1 MRPSLLKIETKKEK
15 SFSIRYDVISAF
27 KGVWHYHPE
36 VELHY
41 VVKGEGVRVIA
52 DNIRNFSAG
61 ELIFLGENLPH
72 CWRSSEEYRVKGDS
86 LDVEAIVLQFLP
98 DCLGRYLINLPEA
111 YLLPKL
117 FEKARAGMLING
129 TAKIR
134 IVALMQRL
142 LNEDGLSCIIT
153 LIEILKELSETD
165 QYHEIAI
172 SRNALY
178 RCTEDERRRFNNI
191 CQHTLKHF
199 KREVSLREIASV
211 GNLSTASFCRYFKL
225 MTNKNYCQFI
235 TQIRISHACK
245 LIVEDRLSTAAICF
259 ESGFYNLS
267 NFYRHFKKHTGMTP
281 LVYKTTYTQRRRAS

>member
-1 MRPSLLKIETKKEK
+1 MRPSLLKIKTKKES
-15 SFSIRYDVISAF
+15 SFSIRHDVIPAF

-41 VVKGEGVRVIA
+41 IVKGEGVRLIA
-52 DNIRNFSAG
+52 DNVSNFSAG
-61 ELIFLGENLPH
+61 ELVFLGENLPH
-72 CWRSSEEYRVKGDS
+72 CWRSSEECFVEEDAQA
-86 LDVEAIVLQFLP
+86 VEAIVLQFLP

-117 FEKARAGMLING
+117 FEKAQAGMVING
-129 TAKIR
+129 PAKVK

-142 LNEDGLSCIIT
+142 LNEDELSSIIT

-165 QYHEIAI
+165 QYRQII
-172 SRNALY
+172 FSGTALY
-178 RCTEDERRRFNNI
+178 RCTEDESRRFNNI
-191 CQHTLKHF
+191 YHHTLKHF

-211 GNLSTASFCRYFKL
+211 GNLSTTSFCRYFKL

-245 LIVEDRLSTAAICF
+245 LIIEDRLSTPAICF

-267 NFYRHFKKHTGMTP
+267 NFYRHFKRYTGMTP
-281 LVYKTTYTQRRRAS
+281 LIYKNTYTQQQRAS

>member
-15 SFSIRYDVISAF
+15 SFSIRYGVIPAF
-27 KGVWHYHPE
+27 KSVWHYHPE

-41 VVKGEGVRVIA
+41 VVKGDGISIIA
-52 DNIRNFSAG
+52 DSVRNFSAG

-72 CWRSSEEYRVKGDS
+72 CWRPSKEYCVEEDA

-111 YLLPKL
+111 CLLPKL

-129 TAKIR
+129 TDKVR

-153 LIEILKELSETD
+153 LMEILKELSETA
-165 QYHEIAI
+165 QYHQIAF
-172 SRNALY
+172 SKNALY
-178 RCTEDERRRFNNI
+178 RCTEEESKRFNDI
-191 CQHTLKHF
+191 CHHTLKHF

-225 MTNKNYCQFI
+225 MTNKNYSQFI

-245 LIVEDRLSTAAICF
+245 LIIEDRLSTPAICF